1 MNDLGFVEHDCE
13 RISIEAAIDELQ
25 DLRLTYIPKSVPWQI
40 LEEAERLL
48 KLKLDSHVSNKK

>member
-1 MNDLGFVEHDCE
+1 MAQDMGEIE
-13 RISIEAAIDELQ
+13 RSFAKENIENAIDELQ

-48 KLKLDSHVSNKK
+48 KLKLDNLK